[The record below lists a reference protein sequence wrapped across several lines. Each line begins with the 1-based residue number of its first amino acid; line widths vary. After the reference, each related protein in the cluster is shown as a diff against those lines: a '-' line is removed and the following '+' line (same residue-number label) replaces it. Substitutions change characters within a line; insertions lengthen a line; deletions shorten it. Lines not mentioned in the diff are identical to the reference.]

1 MTRSAES
8 VNTAR
13 GVIIT
18 SRLVQLIATML
29 WELRKYRISLILAN
43 QYRSQVEPEVHD
55 AVFGNVG
62 TVVSFR
68 VDLMMRHSWVVNLL
82 RSSRLR
88 TF

>member
-1 MTRSAES
+1 
-8 VNTAR
+8 
-13 GVIIT
+13 
-18 SRLVQLIATML
+18 
-29 WELRKYRISLILAN
+29 
-43 QYRSQVEPEVHD
+43 
-55 AVFGNVG
+55 VG